1 MTVIVCSP
9 VVLLNLIILGDSQW
23 FVLHMDFLPAS
34 SQSTPTDSSVTARTA
49 NLLQSELKKDFMQ
62 AKVCSFRKIMQY
74 SG

>member
-23 FVLHMDFLPAS
+23 FVLHMDFLPAC